1 MIKLAKKY
9 HPDTNKSTNAKEKFV
24 EIQEAYDIL
33 SDEQKRAAYD
43 QYGHSAFGGGTD
55 APGAGGFPGG
65 FQGGF
70 EGDFGF
76 PGFDPSSIFGNIFG
90 GGRTNQRAS
99 GGYGMKGEPIATKI
113 TISFMEA
120 VKGVVKNIQISP
132 IIVCGTCKG
141 SGAKPGF
148 KAENCKAC
156 GGSGNQYFTQGAFH
170 LVATCQVCGGKGKT
184 VPPSGRCSTC
194 SGEKRVRERRNVT
207 VEIPA
212 GIEDDSEIRIKDKGN
227 QPLEGGIPGDL
238 FVHVKVQPSSTFKR
252 QGADVHVDANVP
264 FWMAALGGQVKIPTL
279 DGDVELKVPTGS
291 QPDEVLVMKR
301 KGIKKLHSEDRGNQ
315 YVKLKVTLPKKMTTK
330 QRKLLEEYA
339 EEADKD
345 SGGVF
350 KYAFEKVRDYFK
362 NSSSK

>member
-1 MIKLAKKY
+1 
-9 HPDTNKSTNAKEKFV
+9 
-24 EIQEAYDIL
+24 
-33 SDEQKRAAYD
+33 
-43 QYGHSAFGGGTD
+43 
-55 APGAGGFPGG
+55 
-65 FQGGF
+65 
-70 EGDFGF
+70 
-76 PGFDPSSIFGNIFG
+76 
-90 GGRTNQRAS
+90 
-99 GGYGMKGEPIATKI
+99 
-113 TISFMEA
+113 MEA

-238 FVHVKVQPSSTFKR
+238 FVHVKVSLVR
-252 QGADVHVDANVP
+252 VQGLNRRRCNLLQRLNDKERM
-264 FWMAALGGQVKIPTL
+264 FTL
-279 DGDVELKVPTGS
+279 MQMFRFGW
-291 QPDEVLVMKR
+291 
-301 KGIKKLHSEDRGNQ
+301 
-315 YVKLKVTLPKKMTTK
+315 
-330 QRKLLEEYA
+330 QRW
-339 EEADKD
+339 ADK
-345 SGGVF
+345 SRFQRWMVM
-350 KYAFEKVRDYFK
+350 
-362 NSSSK
+362 SS